1 VIGTTVSHYSVLERL
16 GSGGMGVVY
25 KAEDTRLK
33 RFVALKFLP
42 PELTSHPALRERFTH
57 EAQAA
62 GSLDHP
68 NICTIHEIDETAD
81 GQVFICMAYVDGEP
95 LRERLAR
102 GPLTVEEALG
112 VAAQAAA
119 GLGQA
124 HRHGIVHRDIK
135 PANLMLTHDGFVKIV
150 DFGLATLAGHA
161 RLTLTGQLVGTAS
174 YMSPEQVRGAVT
186 DCRSDLWSLGVVM
199 YEMLSGQ
206 LPFRRESDAATLH
219 AVVYDDF
226 RPLTEVRPGL
236 PPQLLATVAR
246 CLAKAPTARY
256 QTTAELIADLE
267 NVRRALG
274 LATAPTLLDLLSD
287 RPGERRLRLPAW
299 QRRAVRPAIALPATA
314 ALIVAIVLAVTPL
327 GKKVARDVLH
337 IPMVPDQLHIAVL
350 GFTNVG
356 GDPVNRAFCDGVTE
370 ILSSTL
376 TKLESFRERLWVV
389 PASEVR
395 ARGVKSAG
403 EARGVFGV
411 NLAVTGSVRR
421 AGDKVHLTVN
431 LVDAETL
438 RQINSELI
446 EAPEANLPELQDRV
460 ASVTLEMVKLKLDPT
475 QRKQITTGGTS
486 VPKAYDFYVQAR
498 GTLENYQGESD
509 PERATELFKQAIALD
524 SGFALAY
531 AGLAQADLES
541 YRKKKD
547 VRQVDEAVT
556 SARRAVELD
565 DRLGEVHATLGS
577 LYAATGKYE
586 DSVRENQRALELE
599 PKNASAVFGLA
610 QAYNALAK
618 ASEAEATYKRSIGL
632 RPEYWLGY
640 TELGEFYFRRARY
653 EDAEIQFQKA
663 VALTPQNAWAY
674 NNLGAVYLARGRDA
688 QAREMF
694 ERSVAIR
701 PLYGALSNL
710 GTLYFNEGKFREAA
724 TMYEK
729 ALVIRGTN
737 SRVWGNLGEAYHFSG
752 QKAKA
757 KEAFAQAVT
766 VGEQQRA
773 VNPRDTTLLIDLAG
787 YYGLLGERAKGL
799 AVLDLVLRAPPT
811 DAESMERIGASFED
825 LGERERAIEWIGKA
839 LKAGFSL
846 AALEESPALRD
857 LRNDA
862 RLKKMIEGISKKR

>member
-1 VIGTTVSHYSVLERL
+1 MIGTTVSHYSVLERL